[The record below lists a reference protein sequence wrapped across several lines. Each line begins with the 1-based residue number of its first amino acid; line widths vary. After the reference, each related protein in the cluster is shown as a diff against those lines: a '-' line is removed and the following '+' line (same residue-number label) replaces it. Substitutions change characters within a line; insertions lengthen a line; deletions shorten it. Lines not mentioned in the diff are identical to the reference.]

1 MFVILGNGHDDF
13 NLVFWI
19 LKFSFMFLVL
29 VFFFCYNTDYSILF
43 HYGIDFSKFS
53 KTTYGILES
62 SELL

>member
-1 MFVILGNGHDDF
+1 
-13 NLVFWI
+13 
-19 LKFSFMFLVL
+19 MFLV
-29 VFFFCYNTDYSILF
+29 VMFFFCYNTDYRILF

>member
-1 MFVILGNGHDDF
+1 
-13 NLVFWI
+13 
-19 LKFSFMFLVL
+19 MFLVL
-29 VFFFCYNTDYSILF
+29 VFSFCYNADYSILF